1 MGYQQQQSEPIAIVG
16 SGCRFP
22 GAANSPA
29 ALWKLLETPRDI
41 LKEIPKERFDVRGW
55 YHKDGD
61 HHGTSNVLHS
71 YTLEENLTKF
81 DANFFGI
88 SAGEAECMDPQQ
100 RLLLETVYEALEA
113 GGHTIQSLRGSD
125 TAVYVGVMGGD
136 HETSLL
142 RDANSLPTYFA
153 TGTSRAIL
161 SNRISYFF
169 DWRGPSMTIDT
180 ACSSSMI
187 AVHNAVQALR
197 SSDSRVAIACGSTL
211 LLGPEM
217 YVAESNM
224 HMLSPTGRSRMWDAD
239 ADGYARGDGIAT
251 VVLKKLSD
259 ALADGDHIE
268 CIIRET
274 GINQDGRTQGIT
286 VPSSEAQAALI
297 RRTYARAGLD
307 LTNPADRPQ
316 FFEAHGTGTKVGD
329 PKEAA
334 AIHSTFG
341 GSSNDPLYVGS
352 IKTVIGHTEGA
363 AGLAGLLK
371 ASLSLQAGVIP
382 PNMLFNHL
390 NPSIEPF
397 IQGLQVPTHA
407 KPWPVLPKDA
417 VRRASVNSFGFG
429 GANSHAILE
438 SYQAQIDNSSTALV
452 APATPFVFSAA
463 SNASLVSTLQ
473 AHLEYLKTKPVNLRD
488 LAWTLQQRRSA
499 FAHKIAFSASDV
511 ESLIEKIELRLKEYA
526 DKSEASIGVRS
537 SSTTPKIL
545 GVFTGQ
551 GAQWPAMGAQLIRS
565 SEFVRRRFQELDY
578 ALATLPA
585 SDRPAW
591 KIADQLLLDSKSS
604 RITEAAFSQPLCTA
618 VQVVLVDLLRSAGI
632 MPSSVVG
639 HSSGE
644 IGAAYAANFINARDA
659 IRIAY
664 YRGLYAK
671 LAGGSS
677 GQKGAMLAV
686 GTSLE
691 DASEVIELD
700 AFIGRVAVA
709 AHNSPASVTLSG
721 DEDAIVEIKAVF
733 EEEKKFARLLKVDT
747 AYHSH
752 HMVACGDAY
761 VKALRACRVEVNRN
775 RDTSVTW
782 YSSVAG
788 GEIMEPTAL
797 LQDLYWRDNMVH
809 RVSFN
814 EAVTAAARA
823 EKPTLVIEIGPHA
836 ALKGPAQQNIAETGL
851 NLPYTG
857 VMSRGLNDVEAF
869 ADGLGQIWTQFGP
882 EAVDFAA
889 FERLFLDAPQAKL
902 AIGLPSYRWDQKTHW
917 QESRI
922 ARKMRLRSEPFH
934 ELLGVPH
941 VDNTELERRWSNVLK
956 IAEVPWL
963 TGHKLQGEPVFPA
976 AGYASMAF
984 EAAKAIIGNRPVK
997 LIELK
1002 DLVIGKAITF
1012 GGESDP
1018 AAETLVTL
1026 TDITSSKPNL
1036 KIRTAKFCVYSA
1048 AIKSARDL
1056 EVNASGTIN
1065 VVFGDPSMSVLP
1077 PIQVDDSNMT
1087 ETDSE
1092 RFYTSLATIGYE
1104 YSDNFRTM
1112 ANLKRK
1118 LNQATAL
1125 ISSFGHDDESERLMV
1140 HPALLDVAFQSA
1152 ILAYSA
1158 PDDGR
1163 LWSLHVPTFFKSIR
1177 VNPELCATLPM
1188 HSVQLPVRAQLLAP
1202 EANSVDSIRGNLD
1215 ILSADQQYAM
1225 IQVQGAA
1232 VVPVSMATVTDDRT
1246 VFSYNKLGVSAPDGE
1261 LALGERKPSKTDA
1274 ELGTVRERLAFFYY
1288 RKWIHDLTETE
1299 WTKSEWHFQRLR
1311 DSINWTLS
1319 LVDAGK
1325 HPYIQSEWRN
1335 DTQSQIDA
1343 LFKAHSDSVDCR
1355 LVRTVGET
1363 LPSAVRRQSTM
1374 IEHMMKDGL
1383 LDEFYKYGLGFQ
1395 VYNESLGRMVSQFTH
1410 VYPRAKIF
1418 EVGAGTGGATKFVLE
1433 TIGNTFSSYTYTDI
1447 SSGYFEKAAEQFGD
1461 WKEKLI
1467 FKTFDT
1473 ERTPES
1479 QDFQE
1484 GTYDLIIASNVLHA
1498 TESMEKTLKNVRRLL
1513 KPGGYLMLLEITNNK
1528 LAAFTSMFGGISGW
1542 WAGCEDG
1549 RPYAPTMPLE
1559 AWNTVL
1565 RQSGFGG
1572 VDSTTPHRDGLAWPF
1587 SVISAQAVDNRVS
1600 YLRKPLYRPSNAAQ
1614 ISNLTIIGGKSLE
1627 VSKIA
1632 EDITDIAGLS
1642 CQTIVSFED
1651 LISAQ
1656 SAAVPGQTVICLSDL
1671 EDPMF
1676 KNLTSEKMN
1685 ALKVILENSQTLLWV
1700 GRDSSDH
1707 PYQQAMVG
1715 FLRCIIHEMPHL
1727 SVQHLD
1733 VASGVDG
1740 VSTLIMEVTLRLHTV
1755 SQWESS
1761 DALDQQLLYTK
1772 ETELMFQHGSLYAP
1786 RLLPDPTR
1794 NDRINSQR
1802 RSVVK
1807 HASLKSDVIS
1817 IGGTG
1822 SGLPIL
1828 KDVPFFSE
1836 GKEGKSTM
1844 KNCVSTLS
1852 ALGITAGLYLFVSI
1866 GIEASTSNAVI
1877 ALSSSN
1883 SNKSYPVV
1891 TIPINSREDPAE
1903 LLSAISVE
1911 LLAARML
1918 STIVVGSKVLVHE
1931 PGTGSLGF
1939 SLAQALRRQAIA
1951 RKLEVVFSTSRADGK
1966 PSWLRLSPW
1975 IHGHNIKRIL
1985 PIGVTHFLDLATD
1998 DESKEVSALIQQA
2011 LPNVQYTGAKDLWR
2025 ATSSGLFQD
2034 QEKLISLLKNAA
2046 TAAGQHVAGHKPT
2059 ELSLSQV
2066 ADVKTPLHP
2075 ATLVDWTAED
2085 TASITVD
2092 TIDATPLFSANKS
2105 YLMVGLTGQIG
2116 QSLCEWMVR
2125 NGARNILLTSR
2136 HPSVDQKW
2144 LDSFK
2149 AYGAKVAVYAM
2160 DVTNKANVIQVV
2172 NEIEASYPP
2181 IMGVANAAM
2190 VLKDTL
2196 FSQMSYEQMTDVLRP
2211 KIDGTNWLNE
2221 IFYDTPLDFFVCFS
2235 STSSV
2240 GGVFGQS
2247 NYAAACSYMTS
2258 LVRQRRAR
2266 GLAGSAFDIG
2276 RVAGIGYIERASQV
2290 VQETFEKYSYM
2301 PLSETDL
2308 HQMFAE
2314 TIFAGIPAMNLD
2326 PVISTGIERVP
2337 ADRKHLPPWILYPR
2351 LSHYL
2356 IDTQATNTVT
2366 DSNQT
2371 VQPVREQLIEATTAE
2386 QVLSIIKT
2394 CFAAKLQIVLQL
2406 TAEEMDVDVP
2416 LVEIGIDSLVAV
2428 EVRSWF
2434 LKELQTDMPVLKI
2447 LGGGSVSDLAEQ
2459 ASKKLP
2465 AALVPKLGDTST
2477 PSAAKAEKEKPTKRP
2492 LAHQEVSFVAT
2503 SAIKPE
2509 RKFSL
2514 ERPALQQALSFADT
2528 ATTTSTP
2535 SRGES
2540 IATPES
2546 IVTPPSSV
2554 GTKSSFSDLGAIAES
2569 KELSEFKVL
2578 RTEPMSLSQSRFWL
2592 LDLFL
2597 EDRTASN
2604 VAFQYQL
2611 NGHLKV
2617 DKLAQA
2623 LELVAMR
2630 HESLRTFFVNDAS
2643 QTDMAVQSVSDTNH
2657 VKLEQRTINHI
2668 DEAAQEYENHKRHD
2682 FDLGKPQLLRMT
2694 LLTLNTT
2701 THYLIVAYH
2710 HIIMDG
2716 ISLQVLLSDLEKAY
2730 NSTSLGR
2737 SPMQFPTFS
2746 VNQRKALQAGD
2757 MDSELEYWKGVFHDS
2772 PAVLPLLPMAIS
2784 SSRVPISAFKSNEVS
2799 RRVDPAIGQKV
2810 KAVAKMCRSTNFH
2823 VYLTVFRIL
2832 LARMADV
2839 ADLTIGIADA
2849 NRTDDN
2855 ITRTIGLFLNLLPLR
2870 FKPDEA
2876 KTFAASVTETRNQ
2889 AYAALGNSKLPFD
2902 MMLQEFH
2909 HVERSSTH
2917 APFFQAFFDYKVGV
2931 KQISKFGDCEMDMQQ
2946 NNTGETNYDINITVI
2961 EDDQGPGII
2970 FETQAT
2976 IYDRNATTLL
2986 LESYINLLDAF
2997 VNAPNMSTGEP
3008 SLYSQS
3014 QIQRALDMG
3023 KGPDLVSQWSATL
3036 SGRVEQVA
3044 GQNKDAVAV
3053 RDGNGNS
3060 ISYGKLMGRSQ
3071 AIAAT
3076 LQKAGVDPGSKIVV
3090 FQQPS
3095 VDWIVSLLAIW
3106 RIGCIYVPMDVA
3118 NPLTRLAAIVEA
3130 CQPSVILTDATTSP
3144 NANSLCASNAL
3155 TLNVSNVPA
3164 YASATVADLSRPE
3177 QAAVIIYTSGST
3189 GTPKGITVKHEGL
3202 RNYIEG
3208 SIKMYGMETPQ
3219 IALQQSTLSFDI
3231 SLEQIFTGLAT
3242 GGSVFMCPLNQ
3253 RGDPL
3258 EITKVMRDE
3267 HITYSQATPSEYLM
3281 WLQYGMS
3288 TLQQCSDWKY
3298 AIAGGER
3305 LTNTVAK
3312 QFAVLNLSDVRLINS
3327 YGPAEISCGSSFH
3340 ELDYRRELQGDIP
3353 IGSQYPNY
3361 SAYVVD
3367 KDLKPLPI
3375 GIAGEIVIGGAGVAA
3390 GYANNAALTSTQFV
3404 SNPFASAAYTA
3415 NGWSKMYRTGDYGH
3429 FREDGSLV
3437 FRHRISSDLQVKIR
3451 GLRIEL
3457 GDIEN
3462 NIVRAGN
3469 GAIVE
3474 AVVTVH
3480 GEDSDFLVAHVV
3492 FDTNHDIAD
3501 KNAFLQNLLQD
3512 LPVPRYMVP
3521 AMAIPIEHLPLNNHS
3536 KVDRKAVKALP
3547 LPQHIAS
3554 PTLSGEL
3561 TNTETQLFRLWQDVL
3576 STHVTNISI
3585 TPATTFFSVGG
3596 NSLLIVRLQARIR
3609 KELNVV
3615 VSVFELMNSSTLG
3628 EMACKIEESAG
3639 VETIDWE
3646 RETALPFVAVPTP
3659 VQPYTAPRSQPKV
3672 VVVTGAS
3679 GFLGRHLLE
3688 RLVNDSNI
3696 TEIHCVAVRNKP
3708 VVSSPKVSVHN
3719 GDLSDPMLGLSQS
3732 EFKDLSLTADVI
3744 IHLGAVRSFWD
3755 NYHALRQTNVQS
3767 IGELVKLA
3775 AGRRVPIHF
3784 ISSSG
3789 VLPTTDYTPFGA
3801 SVAQNQPATD
3811 GSNGYV
3817 ASKWAGE
3824 RILERANADLNIP
3837 VSIHR
3842 FVAGSSDIP
3851 RDAVTPVM
3859 QWLAQHSEMHKI
3871 KPDIAGWRGHID
3883 LLKMDEVTEALCQSL
3898 VGDSPRARFLH
3909 HESNVRLREPDMEAF
3924 VGDRKGRAD
3933 LEEMELLDWFGRI
3946 KDDGFEYFLSSHLAS
3961 FQSNDQNGGDVLTM
3975 RR

>member
-1 MGYQQQQSEPIAIVG
+1 MDYQRSEPIAIVG

-29 ALWKLLETPRDI
+29 ALWKLLENPRDI
-41 LKEIPKERFDVRGW
+41 LSEIPKERFDVRGW
-55 YHKDGD
+55 YHRDGD

-71 YTLEENLTKF
+71 YTLEEDLTKF

-88 SAGEAECMDPQQ
+88 SAGEAESIDPQQ

-239 ADGYARGDGIAT
+239 ADGYARGDGIAS

-286 VPSSEAQAALI
+286 VPSSDAQAALI

-307 LTNPADRPQ
+307 LANPADRPQ

-334 AIHSTFG
+334 AIHSSFG
-341 GSSNDPLYVGS
+341 GLQGEPLYVGS

-363 AGLAGLLK
+363 AGIAGLLK

-382 PNMLFNHL
+382 PNRLFNRL

-397 IQGLQVPTHA
+397 IQGLQVPTQA
-407 KPWPVLPKDA
+407 KPWPALPKDG

-438 SYQAQIDNSSTALV
+438 SYQAQVDNAISALDV
-452 APATPFVFSAA
+452 LATPFVFSAA
-463 SNASLVSTLQ
+463 SNTSLVSSLQ
-473 AHLEYLKTKPVNLRD
+473 AHLDYLKTNKVNMRD
-488 LAWTLQQRRSA
+488 LAWTLQQRRST
-499 FAHKIAFSASDV
+499 FSHKIAFSAPDV
-511 ESLIEKIELRLKEYA
+511 ESLIRNIELRLEEYK
-526 DKSEASIGVRS
+526 DKSEANIGVRS
-537 SSTTPKIL
+537 SSASPKIL

-551 GAQWPAMGAQLIRS
+551 GAQWPAMGAELIRS

-578 ALATLPA
+578 ALATLPPA
-585 SDRPAW
+585 DRPTW
-591 KIADQLLLDSKSS
+591 KIADQLLLDAKSS

-644 IGAAYAANFINARDA
+644 IGAAYAADFINARDA

-671 LAGGSS
+671 LAGGAV

-691 DASEVIELD
+691 DATEVIELD
-700 AFIGRVAVA
+700 AFVGRIAVA

-721 DEDAIVEIKAVF
+721 DADAILEVKTVF
-733 EEEKKFARLLKVDT
+733 EEEKKFARMLKVDT

-752 HMVACGDAY
+752 HMLACGEAY

-782 YSSVAG
+782 YSSVTG
-788 GEIMEPTAL
+788 GEVMEPTTL
-797 LQDLYWRDNMVH
+797 LQDLYWRDNMVQ
-809 RVSFN
+809 RVSFY

-823 EKPTLVIEIGPHA
+823 EQPTLAIEIGPHA
-836 ALKGPAQQNIAETGL
+836 ALKGPTQQNIAETGL

-857 VMSRGLNDVEAF
+857 VMCRGLNDVQAF
-869 ADGLGQIWTQFGP
+869 SDGLGYIWTQFGP

-889 FERLFLDAPQAKL
+889 FERLFLDAPQPKL
-902 AIGLPSYRWDQKTHW
+902 AIGLPSYKWDQKTHW

-922 ARKMRLRSEPFH
+922 ARKMRTRSDPFH

-956 IAEVPWL
+956 ISEVPWL
-963 TGHKLQGEPVFPA
+963 TGHKLQGDPVFPA

-984 EAAKAIIGNRPVK
+984 EAAKSIMGSRPVK
-997 LIELK
+997 LIELR
-1002 DLVIGKAITF
+1002 DMVIGKAITF

-1026 TDITSSKPNL
+1026 TDITPSKSDS
-1036 KIRTAKFCVYSA
+1036 KTRAAKFSVYSA

-1065 VVFGDPSMSVLP
+1065 IIFGEPSLSVLP
-1077 PIQVDDSNMT
+1077 PIQVDDSNMA

-1104 YSDNFRTM
+1104 YSDSFRTM
-1112 ANLKRK
+1112 ENLKRK

-1125 ISSFGHDDESERLMV
+1125 ISSFDYGDESERLMV
-1140 HPALLDVAFQSA
+1140 HPALLDVAFQTA

-1163 LWSLHVPTFFKSIR
+1163 LWSLHVPTFFECIR
-1177 VNPELCATLPM
+1177 VNPELCATLPL

-1202 EANSVDSIRGNLD
+1202 KANGVDSIRGNLD
-1215 ILSADQQYAM
+1215 ILSIDKQHAM

-1232 VVPVSMATVTDDRT
+1232 VVPVSTAQVSDDRT
-1246 VFSYNKLGVSAPDGE
+1246 VFSYTKLGVAAPDGE
-1261 LALGERKPSKTDA
+1261 LALGELKPSTTEM
-1274 ELGTVRERLAFFYY
+1274 ELGAVRERLAFFYY
-1288 RKWIHDLTETE
+1288 RKWIHELTEAD
-1299 WTKSEWHFQRLR
+1299 WTKSEWHFQCLR
-1311 DSINWTLS
+1311 KSINWTLS
-1319 LVDAGK
+1319 LVDAGN
-1325 HPYIQSEWRN
+1325 HPYILPEWQN
-1335 DTQSQIDA
+1335 DTQTQIDA

-1447 SSGYFEKAAEQFGD
+1447 SSGYFEKAAEAFSD
-1461 WKEKLI
+1461 WKDKLI
-1467 FKTFDT
+1467 FKSFDT

-1484 GTYDLIIASNVLHA
+1484 GTYDLILASNVLHA

-1559 AWNTVL
+1559 DWNTVL
-1565 RQSGFGG
+1565 RQSGFSG
-1572 VDSTTPHRDGLAWPF
+1572 VDSTTPNRDQLSWPF
-1587 SVISAQAVDNRVS
+1587 SVIAAQAVDDRVN
-1600 YLRKPLYRPSNAAQ
+1600 YLKKPLYRSPNAPE
-1614 ISNLTIIGGKSLE
+1614 ISQLTIIGGRSLE
-1627 VSKIA
+1627 VAKIA
-1632 EDITDIAGLS
+1632 EDIADIAGLK
-1642 CQTIVSFED
+1642 CQLVESFAD

-1656 SAAVPGQTVICLSDL
+1656 SSVVPGQTVICLSDL

-1676 KNLTSEKMN
+1676 QSLTPEKMD
-1685 ALKVILENSQTLLWV
+1685 ALKIILENSQTLLWV
-1700 GRDSSDH
+1700 GRDSRDH

-1733 VASGVDG
+1733 IASSLKG
-1740 VSTLIMEVTLRLHTV
+1740 VSTLITEVALRLHTV
-1755 SQWESS
+1755 SQWEAS
-1761 DALDQQLLYTK
+1761 DDLDQQLLYTK
-1772 ETELMFQHGSLYAP
+1772 ETELMFEAETLYAP
-1786 RLLPDPTR
+1786 RMLPDPTR

-1802 RSVVK
+1802 RSVAKV
-1807 HASLKSDVIS
+1807 ASLKSNVIS
-1817 IGGTG
+1817 IGETG

-1828 KDVPFFSE
+1828 KDVPFFSK
-1836 GKEGKSTM
+1836 GKEGRSAM
-1844 KNCVSTLS
+1844 KTCVSTLS
-1852 ALGITAGLYLFVSI
+1852 ALGITAGLYLFVSVGLEI
-1866 GIEASTSNAVI
+1866 STSKAVI

-1883 SNKSYPVV
+1883 SNESYPVV
-1891 TIPINSREDPAE
+1891 TIPTDIQGDPAG
-1903 LLSAISVE
+1903 LLSAISAE

-1918 STIVVGSKVLVHE
+1918 STVVEGSKVLVHE
-1931 PGTGSLGF
+1931 PGTGSLGS
-1939 SLAQALRRQAIA
+1939 SLAQALTRQAFA
-1951 RKLEVVFSTSRADGK
+1951 RKIEVIFSTSRADED

-1975 IHGHNIKRIL
+1975 MHDHNIKRLL
-1985 PIGVTHFLDLATD
+1985 PTGVTHLLDLAID
-1998 DESKEVSALIQQA
+1998 EESKEVSALIQQA
-2011 LPNVQYTGAKDLWR
+2011 LSGVQYTGSKDLWR

-2034 QEKLISLLKNAA
+2034 QEMLISLLKNAA
-2046 TAAGQHVAGHKPT
+2046 TGAAQHVASHKPT

-2066 ADVKTPLHP
+2066 ADVQTPLHP
-2075 ATLVDWTAED
+2075 ATLVDWTAEEI
-2085 TASITVD
+2085 ASVTVD
-2092 TIDATPLFSANKS
+2092 TIDATPLFSADKS

-2172 NEIEASYPP
+2172 NDIQESYPP

-2211 KIDGTNWLNE
+2211 KIDGTNWLDE

-2314 TIFAGIPAMNLD
+2314 TIFAGIPEMNLD

-2337 ADRKHLPPWILYPR
+2337 ADRKHLPPWITYPR

-2356 IDTQATNTVT
+2356 IDTQATTTVS
-2366 DSNQT
+2366 DSKQT
-2371 VQPVREQLIEATTAE
+2371 VQPVREQLVEATTAE

-2406 TAEEMDVDVP
+2406 TDEEVDIDVP

-2447 LGGGSVSDLAEQ
+2447 LGGGSVSELAEQ

-2465 AALVPKLGDTST
+2465 AELVPMLSDAAT
-2477 PSAAKAEKEKPTKRP
+2477 PSIPKAEKEKSGERP
-2492 LAHQEVSFVAT
+2492 IMHQEVSFVAT
-2503 SAIKPE
+2503 SANKPK
-2509 RKFSL
+2509 RHTSW
-2514 ERPALQQALSFADT
+2514 ERPAVRHALSFAET
-2528 ATTTSTP
+2528 ATTTATH
-2535 SRGES
+2535 SRTES
-2540 IATPES
+2540 IATP
-2546 IVTPPSSV
+2546 PSSV
-2554 GTKSSFSDLGAIAES
+2554 SAKSSISDLRAIKES
-2569 KELSEFKVL
+2569 KELREFEVL
-2578 RTEPMSLSQSRFWL
+2578 KTEPMSLSQSRFWL

-2611 NGHLKV
+2611 NGHLEA
-2617 DKLAQA
+2617 DKLSQA

-2630 HESLRTFFVNDAS
+2630 HESLRTFFVNDVS
-2643 QTDMAVQSVSDTNH
+2643 QPDMAVQSVSDTNH
-2657 VKLEQRTINHI
+2657 VKLEHRTINHV
-2668 DEAAQEYENHKRHD
+2668 DEAAQEYEMHKRHD

-2694 LLTLNTT
+2694 LLTLNNT
-2701 THYLIVAYH
+2701 THYLLIAYH

-2716 ISLQVLLSDLEKAY
+2716 ISLQVLLSDLELAY
-2730 NSTSLGR
+2730 NGTPLGP
-2737 SPMQFPTFS
+2737 SPMQFPAYS
-2746 VNQRKALQAGD
+2746 VNQCKALESGA

-2772 PAVLPLLPMAIS
+2772 PAVLPLLPMAITG
-2784 SSRVPISAFKSNEVS
+2784 SRTPISAFKSNEVS
-2799 RRVDPAIGQKV
+2799 RRVNPVTGQKV
-2810 KAVAKMCRSTNFH
+2810 KAVARMSRSTNFH

-2832 LARMADV
+2832 IARLADAT
-2839 ADLTIGIADA
+2839 DLTIGIADA
-2849 NRTDDN
+2849 NRTEDDT
-2855 ITRTIGLFLNLLPLR
+2855 TRTIGLFLNLLPLR

-2902 MMLQEFH
+2902 IMLQELH

-2931 KQISKFGDCEMDMQQ
+2931 KQISKFGNCQMDMQQ

-2961 EDDQGPGII
+2961 EDDQGPGVI
-2970 FETQAT
+2970 FETQAS
-2976 IYDRNATTLL
+2976 IYDRHATTLL
-2986 LESYINLLDAF
+2986 LESYINLLEVF
-2997 VNAPNMSTGEP
+2997 VNAPTTKTGEP
-3008 SLYSQS
+3008 SLYSQG

-3023 KGPDLVSQWSATL
+3023 KGPDLLSEWPATL
-3036 SGRVEQVA
+3036 SSRVEQVA
-3044 GQNKDAVAV
+3044 RQNKDAVAV

-3060 ISYGKLMGRSQ
+3060 ISYGALMSRSQ

-3076 LQKAGVDPGSKIVV
+3076 LQNAGVVSGSKIVV

-3106 RIGCIYVPMDVA
+3106 RIGCIYVPLDVA
-3118 NPLTRLAAIVEA
+3118 NPLTRLAAIVET

-3144 NANSLCASNAL
+3144 NVNSLRAANAL
-3155 TLNVSNVPA
+3155 TLNVSKVPD
-3164 YASATVADLSRPE
+3164 YASAIVPDLSRGT

-3208 SIKMYGMETPQ
+3208 SVKMYGMETPQ
-3219 IALQQSTLSFDI
+3219 TTLQQSALSFDI

-3242 GGSVFMCPLNQ
+3242 GGSVFMCPLHQ
-3253 RGDPL
+3253 RGDPQ
-3258 EITKVMRDE
+3258 EITKVMRDQ

-3281 WLQYGMS
+3281 WLQFGMS
-3288 TLQQCSDWKY
+3288 TLRQCSDWKY

-3305 LTNTVAK
+3305 LTNTVANH
-3312 QFAVLNLSDVRLINS
+3312 FATLNLSDVRLINS

-3340 ELDYRRELQGDIP
+3340 EIDYRQGDLGDIP

-3361 SAYVVD
+3361 SAYIVD
-3367 KDLKPLPI
+3367 KNLKPLPI

-3390 GYANNAALTSTQFV
+3390 GYANDAALTSTQFV
-3404 SNPFASAAYTA
+3404 PNPFATTAYVA

-3457 GDIEN
+3457 GDIES

-3469 GAIVE
+3469 GSILE

-3480 GEDSDFLVAHVV
+3480 GEESDFLVAHVV
-3492 FDTNHDIAD
+3492 FDTKRDIAD
-3501 KNAFLQNLLQD
+3501 KDAFLQNLLQD
-3512 LPVPRYMVP
+3512 LPIPRYMVP
-3521 AMAIPIEHLPLNNHS
+3521 AMAIPIDHLPLNNHS

-3547 LPQHIAS
+3547 LPDHIATPAVS
-3554 PTLSGEL
+3554 SEL
-3561 TNTETQLFRLWQDVL
+3561 TDTEAELFRLWQEVL
-3576 STHVTNISI
+3576 STPVTNIAI
-3585 TPATTFFSVGG
+3585 TPATNFFSVGG

-3609 KELNVV
+3609 KELSVV
-3615 VSVFELMNSSTLG
+3615 VSVFELMSSSTLG
-3628 EMACKIEESAG
+3628 EMASKIEESVG
-3639 VETIDWE
+3639 VESIDWE
-3646 RETALPFVAVPTP
+3646 RETAVPFMVTP
-3659 VQPYTAPRSQPKV
+3659 APVEPHTAPRNQPKV
-3672 VVVTGAS
+3672 VVLTGAT
-3679 GFLGRHLLE
+3679 GFLGRHLLS
-3688 RLVNDSNI
+3688 RLETDPNI
-3696 TEIHCVAVRNKP
+3696 AKIHCVAVRNKS
-3708 VVSSPKVSVHN
+3708 VESSPKASVYH

-3732 EFKDLSLTADVI
+3732 EFEDLSRSADVI

-3755 NYHALRQTNVQS
+3755 NYHALRQTNVQP
-3767 IGELVKLA
+3767 IKELVKLA
-3775 AGRRVPIHF
+3775 AARRVPIHF

-3789 VLPTTDYTPFGA
+3789 VLPTTAYAPIGA
-3801 SVAQNQPATD
+3801 SVAQNLPPTD

-3824 RILERANADLNIP
+3824 RILERANADFDIP

-3842 FVAGSSDIP
+3842 FVAGGAEPP

-3883 LLKMDEVTEALCQSL
+3883 LLKMDEATKALCESL

-3909 HESNVRLREPDMEAF
+3909 HESHVRLRECDMEAF
-3924 VGDRKGRAD
+3924 VGVRKGRAD
-3933 LEEMELLDWFGRI
+3933 MEEMELLDWFGRI
-3946 KDDGFEYFLSSHLAS
+3946 KDDGFEYFLSSHMAS
-3961 FQSNDQNGGDVLTM
+3961 FQAGDQNEGDVLTM

>member
-1 MGYQQQQSEPIAIVG
+1 MDYQRPELIAIVG

-29 ALWKLLETPRDI
+29 ALWQLLESPRDV
-41 LKEIPKERFDVRGW
+41 LTEIPKERFDVRGW
-55 YHKDGD
+55 YHRDGD

-88 SAGEAECMDPQQ
+88 SAGEAESIDPQQ

-125 TAVYVGVMGGD
+125 TAVYVGVMGGG

-142 RDANSLPTYFA
+142 KDANSLPTYFA

-197 SSDSRVAIACGSTL
+197 SNDSGVAIACGSTL

-251 VVLKKLSD
+251 VVLKKLTN

-297 RRTYARAGLD
+297 RRTYARAD
-307 LTNPADRPQ
+307 PS

-334 AIHSTFG
+334 AIHSIFG
-341 GSSNDPLYVGS
+341 GLDSDPLYVGS

-363 AGLAGLLK
+363 AGIAGLLK

-382 PNMLFNHL
+382 PNLLFNRL

-407 KPWPVLPKDA
+407 MPWPVLPKDA

-438 SYQAQIDNSSTALV
+438 SYQAQVDNASSALIV
-452 APATPFVFSAA
+452 PVTPFVFSAA
-463 SNASLVSTLQ
+463 SNTSLVSSLQ
-473 AHLEYLKTKPVNLRD
+473 AYLDYLKTNPVNMRD
-488 LAWTLQQRRSA
+488 LAWTLQQRRST
-499 FAHKIAFSASDV
+499 FSHKIAFSATDI
-511 ESLIEKIELRLKEYA
+511 ESLIRKIELRLKEYE
-526 DKSEASIGVRS
+526 DKSDANIGVRS
-537 SSTTPKIL
+537 SSTPPKVL
-545 GVFTGQ
+545 GIFTGQ
-551 GAQWPAMGAQLIRS
+551 GAQWPAMGAELIPS
-565 SEFVRRRFQELDY
+565 SEFVRRRFQELDG

-585 SDRPAW
+585 TDRPTW
-591 KIADQLLLDSKSS
+591 KIADQLLLDAKSS
-604 RITEAAFSQPLCTA
+604 CITEAAFSQPLCTA
-618 VQVVLVDLLRSAGI
+618 VQIVLVDLLRSAGI
-632 MPSSVVG
+632 LPSSVVG

-664 YRGLYAK
+664 YRGFYAK

-677 GQKGAMLAV
+677 GHKGAMLAV

-691 DASEVIELD
+691 DATEVIELD
-700 AFIGRVAVA
+700 AIVGRVVVA
-709 AHNSPASVTLSG
+709 ANNSPASVTLSG
-721 DEDAIVEIKAVF
+721 DADAIAEVKAVF

-752 HMVACGDAY
+752 HMLACGDAY
-761 VKALRACRVEVNRN
+761 VEALCACKVEVNRN

-782 YSSVAG
+782 YSSVTG
-788 GEIMEPTAL
+788 GEVMEPTTL
-797 LQDLYWRDNMVH
+797 LQDLYWRDNMVQ
-809 RVSFN
+809 RVSFY
-814 EAVTAAARA
+814 EAVTAAAQA
-823 EKPTLVIEIGPHA
+823 EKPTLAIEIGPHA
-836 ALKGPAQQNIAETGL
+836 ALKGPTQQNIAETGL
-851 NLPYTG
+851 NLPYAG
-857 VMSRGLNDVEAF
+857 FMHRGLNDVEAF
-869 ADGLGQIWTQFGP
+869 ADGLGYMWTQFGP

-889 FERLFLDAPQAKL
+889 FEGLFLDAPQAKL
-902 AIGLPSYRWDQKTHW
+902 ATGLPSYQWDQRTHW

-922 ARKMRLRSEPFH
+922 ARRMRSRSDPFH
-934 ELLGVPH
+934 ELLGAPH
-941 VDNTELERRWSNVLK
+941 VDNTELQRRWSNVLK
-956 IAEVPWL
+956 ISEVPWL
-963 TGHKLQGEPVFPA
+963 TGHTLQGEPVFPA

-984 EAAKAIIGNRPVK
+984 EAAKSIIGNRPIK
-997 LIELK
+997 LIEMR

-1026 TDITSSKPNL
+1026 TDITPSKSDL
-1036 KIRTAKFCVYSA
+1036 KSRAAKFSVYSA

-1065 VVFGDPSMSVLP
+1065 VIFGEPLMSVLP
-1077 PIQVDDSNMT
+1077 PIQLDDSNMT

-1092 RFYTSLATIGYE
+1092 RFYTSLSTIGYQ
-1104 YSDNFRTM
+1104 YSDSFRTM

-1118 LNQATAL
+1118 LNQATVL
-1125 ISSFGHDDESERLMV
+1125 ISSFDYGDESERLMG
-1140 HPALLDVAFQSA
+1140 HPTLLDVAFQSA

-1158 PDDGR
+1158 PGDGR
-1163 LWSLHVPTFFKSIR
+1163 LWSLHAPTFFECIR
-1177 VNPELCATLPM
+1177 VNPELCATLPL

-1202 EANSVDSIRGNLD
+1202 EANTVDSIRGNLD
-1215 ILSADQQYAM
+1215 ILSADEQHAM

-1232 VVPVSMATVTDDRT
+1232 VVPVSMATVSDDRT
-1246 VFSYNKLGVSAPDGE
+1246 VFSYNKLGVAAPDGE
-1261 LALGERKPSKTDA
+1261 LALGELKPSTNDM
-1274 ELGTVRERLAFFYY
+1274 ELGTVRERFAFFYF
-1288 RKWIHDLTETE
+1288 RKWIHELTEAD
-1299 WTKSEWHFQRLR
+1299 WANSEWHFQRLR

-1335 DTQSQIDA
+1335 DTQTQIDA
-1343 LFKAHSDSVDCR
+1343 LFEAHADSVDCR

-1363 LPSAVRRQSTM
+1363 LPSAIRRQSTM

-1418 EVGAGTGGATKFVLE
+1418 EVGAGTGGATKFIFE
-1433 TIGNTFSSYTYTDI
+1433 TIGHTFSSYTYTDV
-1447 SSGYFEKAAEQFGD
+1447 SSGYFEKAAEAFSD
-1461 WKEKLI
+1461 WKDKLI
-1467 FKTFDT
+1467 FKSFDT

-1479 QDFQE
+1479 QGFQE

-1498 TESMEKTLKNVRRLL
+1498 TESMHKTLNNVRRLL
-1513 KPGGYLMLLEITNNK
+1513 RPGGYLMLLEITNNK

-1559 AWNTVL
+1559 DWNTVL
-1565 RQSGFGG
+1565 RQSGFCG
-1572 VDSTTPHRDGLAWPF
+1572 VDSTTPNRDGLAWPF
-1587 SVISAQAVDNRVS
+1587 SVISAQAVDNCVS
-1600 YLRKPLYRPSNAAQ
+1600 YLRKPLFRSSNAAQ
-1614 ISNLTIIGGKSLE
+1614 ISRLTIIGGKSLE
-1627 VSKIA
+1627 VSKIT
-1632 EDITDIAGLS
+1632 EDIANIAGLS
-1642 CQTIVSFED
+1642 CQAVESFAD

-1656 SAAVPGQTVICLSDL
+1656 SSVVPGQTVICLSDL
-1671 EDPMF
+1671 EDPIF
-1676 KNLTSEKMN
+1676 KSLTPEKMD
-1685 ALKVILENSQTLLWV
+1685 ALKIMLEHSQTLLWV
-1700 GRDSSDH
+1700 GRDSRDH

-1715 FLRCIIHEMPHL
+1715 FLRCIVHEMPDL

-1733 VASGVDG
+1733 IASGLDG

-1755 SQWESS
+1755 SQWEASYC
-1761 DALDQQLLYTK
+1761 LDQQLLYTK
-1772 ETELMFQHGSLYAP
+1772 ETELIFQHGSLYVP
-1786 RLLPDPTR
+1786 RMLPDPAR

-1802 RSVVK
+1802 RPVTK

-1817 IGGTG
+1817 ISETG
-1822 SGLPIL
+1822 SGLRIL
-1828 KDVPFFSE
+1828 KDVPFFSK
-1836 GKEGKSTM
+1836 GKEGKSAM
-1844 KNCVSTLS
+1844 KTCVSTLS
-1852 ALGITAGLYLFVSI
+1852 ALGITAGLYLFVSVGLEI
-1866 GIEASTSNAVI
+1866 STSKAVI

-1891 TIPINSREDPAE
+1891 TIPTDTREDPAD
-1903 LLSAISVE
+1903 LLSVIVAE
-1911 LLAARML
+1911 FLAARML
-1918 STIVVGSKVLVHE
+1918 FTVGVGAKVLVHE
-1931 PGTGSLGF
+1931 PGTGSLRS
-1939 SLAQALRRQAIA
+1939 SLAQALRRQASA
-1951 RKLEVVFSTSRADGK
+1951 RNFEVIFSTSRVDDD

-1975 IHGHNIKRIL
+1975 MHGHNIKHLL
-1985 PIGVTHFLDLATD
+1985 PTGVTNLLDLATD

-2011 LPNVQYTGAKDLWR
+2011 LPRVQYTGSKDLWR

-2046 TAAGQHVAGHKPT
+2046 IAAGQHMPGHKPT
-2059 ELSLSQV
+2059 QLSLSQV
-2066 ADVKTPLHP
+2066 TDVKTTLHP
-2075 ATLVDWTAED
+2075 TTLVDWTAED
-2085 TASITVD
+2085 TAPVMVD
-2092 TIDATPLFSANKS
+2092 TIDAAPLFSANKS

-2144 LDSFK
+2144 LDSFRV
-2149 AYGAKVAVYAM
+2149 YGAKVAVYAM
-2160 DVTNKANVIQVV
+2160 DVTRKADVIRVV
-2172 NEIEASYPP
+2172 NDIQASYPP

-2196 FSQMSYEQMTDVLRP
+2196 FSQMSYQQMTDVLKP
-2211 KIDGTNWLNE
+2211 KIDGSNWLDE

-2314 TIFAGIPAMNLD
+2314 TIFAGIPEMNLE

-2337 ADRKHLPPWILYPR
+2337 ADRKNLPPWILYPR

-2356 IDTQATNTVT
+2356 IDTQETKAVA
-2366 DSNQT
+2366 DSKQT

-2386 QVLSIIKT
+2386 QVISIIKT

-2406 TAEEMDVDVP
+2406 TGEEMDMNAP

-2447 LGGGSVSDLAEQ
+2447 LGGGSISDLAEQ
-2459 ASKKLP
+2459 ASKKL
-2465 AALVPKLGDTST
+2465 ATELVPMLGDTAT
-2477 PSAAKAEKEKPTKRP
+2477 PSITKDEKEKPAKRP
-2492 LAHQEVSFVAT
+2492 LMHQEVSLVAT
-2503 SAIKPE
+2503 SASKTE
-2509 RKFSL
+2509 GNASL
-2514 ERPALQQALSFADT
+2514 ARPALRHALSADT
-2528 ATTTSTP
+2528 ATATDTH
-2535 SRGES
+2535 RERES
-2540 IATPES
+2540 IA
-2546 IVTPPSSV
+2546 TPPSSV
-2554 GTKSSFSDLGAIAES
+2554 GGKSSFSDLGKIAES

-2578 RTEPMSLSQSRFWL
+2578 RTEPISLSQSRFWL

-2611 NGHLKV
+2611 NGNLKV

-2630 HESLRTFFVNDAS
+2630 HESLRTFFVNDFS
-2643 QTDMAVQSVSDTNH
+2643 QPDMAVQSVSDTNH
-2657 VKLEQRTINHI
+2657 VKLEHRTINHV
-2668 DEAAQEYENHKRHD
+2668 DEAAREYEIHKRHD
-2682 FDLGKPQLLRMT
+2682 FDLGKPRLLRMT

-2701 THYLIVAYH
+2701 TQYLLVVYH

-2716 ISLQVLLSDLEKAY
+2716 ISLQALLSDLEKAY
-2730 NSTSLGR
+2730 NSTPLSP

-2746 VNQRKALQAGD
+2746 VNQRKALQVGE
-2757 MDSELEYWKGVFHDS
+2757 MDSELEYWKDVFHDS

-2799 RRVDPAIGQKV
+2799 SRVSPFVGQKV
-2810 KAVAKMCRSTNFH
+2810 KAVAKMSRSTNFH

-2832 LARMADV
+2832 LARLAGV
-2839 ADLTIGIADA
+2839 ADLTIGIAGA
-2849 NRTDDN
+2849 NRTDDD

-2870 FKPDEA
+2870 FQPDEA
-2876 KTFAASVTETRNQ
+2876 KTFAASVTETKNQ
-2889 AYAALGNSKLPFD
+2889 AYTALANSKLPFD

-2909 HVERSSTH
+2909 HVDRSSTH

-2931 KQISKFGDCEMDMQQ
+2931 KQISKFGNCQINMQH
-2946 NNTGETNYDINITVI
+2946 NNAGETNYDINITVV
-2961 EDDQGPGII
+2961 EDDEGPGII

-2976 IYDRNATTLL
+2976 IYDRHATTLL
-2986 LESYINLLDAF
+2986 LES
-2997 VNAPNMSTGEP
+2997 
-3008 SLYSQS
+3008 
-3014 QIQRALDMG
+3014 
-3023 KGPDLVSQWSATL
+3023 
-3036 SGRVEQVA
+3036 RVEQVA
-3044 GQNKDAVAV
+3044 SQNKDAVAV
-3053 RDGNGNS
+3053 RDGNGTS
-3060 ISYGKLMGRSQ
+3060 ISYGALMNRSQ

-3076 LQKAGVDPGSKIVV
+3076 LQKAGVDPGSKVMV
-3090 FQQPS
+3090 FQQPN

-3118 NPLTRLAAIVEA
+3118 NPLTRLAAIVET

-3144 NANSLCASNAL
+3144 NANSLGAGNAL

-3164 YASATVADLSRPE
+3164 YASAIVPDLSRSA

-3219 IALQQSTLSFDI
+3219 TTLQQSTLSFDI

-3288 TLQQCSDWKY
+3288 TLRQCSDWKY

-3312 QFAVLNLSDVRLINS
+3312 QFAALNLSNVRLINS

-3340 ELDYRRELQGDIP
+3340 EIDYRQGEQGDIP

-3367 KDLKPLPI
+3367 GDLKPLPI

-3390 GYANNAALTSTQFV
+3390 GYANNAALTSTQFIP
-3404 SNPFASAAYTA
+3404 NPFASADYVA

-3457 GDIEN
+3457 GDIES

-3469 GAIVE
+3469 GAILDAIVN
-3474 AVVTVH
+3474 VH

-3492 FDTNHDIAD
+3492 FDTKRDIAD
-3501 KNAFLQNLLQD
+3501 KDAFLQNILQD

-3547 LPQHIAS
+3547 LPEYIGT
-3554 PTLSGEL
+3554 PTLSDEL
-3561 TNTETQLFRLWQDVL
+3561 TDTETQLFRLWQDVL
-3576 STHVTNISI
+3576 STRVTNISI

-3596 NSLLIVRLQARIR
+3596 NSLLIVRLQIRIR
-3609 KELNVV
+3609 EELSVV
-3615 VSVFELMNSSTLG
+3615 LSVFELMKSSTLG
-3628 EMACKIEESAG
+3628 EMACKIEESIG

-3646 RETALPFVAVPTP
+3646 RETALPFVAIPTSAE
-3659 VQPYTAPRSQPKV
+3659 PYTAPQNQPKIV
-3672 VVVTGAS
+3672 VLTGAT
-3679 GFLGRHLLE
+3679 GFLGRHLLK
-3688 RLVNDSNI
+3688 RLENDPNI
-3696 TEIHCVAVRNKP
+3696 TKIHCVAVRDKP
-3708 VVSSPKVSVHN
+3708 VVSSPKVSVHH
-3719 GDLSDPMLGLSQS
+3719 GDLSDPMLGLSNP
-3732 EFKDLSLTADVI
+3732 EFEDLSFTADVI
-3744 IHLGAVRSFWD
+3744 VHLGAVRSFWD
-3755 NYHALRQTNVQS
+3755 NYHALRQTNVQPVK
-3767 IGELVKLA
+3767 ELVKLA

-3789 VLPTTDYTPFGA
+3789 VLPTTAYAPIGA

-3824 RILERANADLNIP
+3824 RILEQANANLNIP
-3837 VSIHR
+3837 VSIHS
-3842 FVAGSSDIP
+3842 FVAGGP
-3851 RDAVTPVM
+3851 EPARDAVTAVM
-3859 QWLAQHSEMHKI
+3859 QWLDQHSEMHKI
-3871 KPDIAGWRGHID
+3871 KPNIAGWRGHID
-3883 LLKMDEVTEALCQSL
+3883 LLKMDEATEALCESL
-3898 VGDSPRARFLH
+3898 VGNSPRARFLH
-3909 HESNVRLREPDMEAF
+3909 QESHVRLRECDMEAF
-3924 VGDRKGRAD
+3924 VGVRKRRAD

-3946 KDDGFEYFLSSHLAS
+3946 KDDGFEYLLSSHMAS
-3961 FQSNDQNGGDVLTM
+3961 YQSGDQNGGDVLRM

>member
-1 MGYQQQQSEPIAIVG
+1 
-16 SGCRFP
+16 
-22 GAANSPA
+22 
-29 ALWKLLETPRDI
+29 
-41 LKEIPKERFDVRGW
+41 
-55 YHKDGD
+55 
-61 HHGTSNVLHS
+61 
-71 YTLEENLTKF
+71 
-81 DANFFGI
+81 
-88 SAGEAECMDPQQ
+88 
-100 RLLLETVYEALEA
+100 
-113 GGHTIQSLRGSD
+113 
-125 TAVYVGVMGGD
+125 
-136 HETSLL
+136 
-142 RDANSLPTYFA
+142 
-153 TGTSRAIL
+153 
-161 SNRISYFF
+161 
-169 DWRGPSMTIDT
+169 
-180 ACSSSMI
+180 
-187 AVHNAVQALR
+187 
-197 SSDSRVAIACGSTL
+197 
-211 LLGPEM
+211 M

-239 ADGYARGDGIAT
+239 ADGYARGDGVAT

-259 ALADGDHIE
+259 ALADGDHVE

-307 LTNPADRPQ
+307 LANPADRPQ

-341 GSSNDPLYVGS
+341 GLDGDLLYVGS

-363 AGLAGLLK
+363 AGIAGLLK

-382 PNMLFNHL
+382 PNMLFNRL

-397 IQGLQVPTHA
+397 IRGLQVPTHA
-407 KPWPVLPKDA
+407 KPWPALHKDA

-438 SYQAQIDNSSTALV
+438 SYQAQVDNASSALAV
-452 APATPFVFSAA
+452 QATPFVFSAA
-463 SNASLVSTLQ
+463 SNTSLVSSLQ
-473 AHLEYLKTKPVNLRD
+473 AHLDYLKTKPVNLRD
-488 LAWTLQQRRSA
+488 FAWTLQQRRST
-499 FAHKIAFSASDV
+499 FSHKIAISAPDV
-511 ESLIEKIELRLKEYA
+511 ESLIRNIELRLEDYKN
-526 DKSEASIGVRS
+526 KSDPNIGVRS
-537 SSTTPKIL
+537 SSTPPKVL

-551 GAQWPAMGAQLIRS
+551 GAQWPAMGAELIRS
-565 SEFVRRRFQELDY
+565 SEFVRRRMQELDV

-585 SDRPAW
+585 ADRPTW
-591 KIADQLLLDSKSS
+591 KIADQLLLDAKSS

-618 VQVVLVDLLRSAGI
+618 VQLVLVDLLRSAGI

-671 LAGGSS
+671 LAGGSA

-691 DASEVIELD
+691 DATEVIQLD
-700 AFIGRVAVA
+700 AFVGRIAVA

-721 DEDAIVEIKAVF
+721 DEDAILEVKTVF

-752 HMVACGDAY
+752 HMMACGDAY
-761 VKALRACRVEVNRN
+761 VKALRACKVEVNRN

-782 YSSVAG
+782 YSSVAS
-788 GEIMEPTAL
+788 GEVMEPTAL
-797 LQDLYWRDNMVH
+797 LQDLYWRDNMVQ
-809 RVSFN
+809 RVSFY

-823 EKPTLVIEIGPHA
+823 EQPTLAIEIGPHA

-857 VMSRGLNDVEAF
+857 VMCRNLNDVEAF
-869 ADGLGQIWTQFGP
+869 SDGLGYIWTQFGP

-902 AIGLPSYRWDQKTHW
+902 ATGMPSYKWDQKTHW

-922 ARKMRLRSEPFH
+922 ARRMRSRSDPFH

-956 IAEVPWL
+956 ISEVPWL
-963 TGHKLQGEPVFPA
+963 TGHKLQGDPVFPA

-984 EAAKAIIGNRPVK
+984 EAAKSIIGNRPVK
-997 LIELK
+997 LIELRN
-1002 DLVIGKAITF
+1002 LVIGKAITF

-1026 TDITSSKPNL
+1026 TNITPSKSGL
-1036 KIRTAKFCVYSA
+1036 KSRAAKFSVYSA

-1065 VVFGDPSMSVLP
+1065 VIFGEPSMSVLP
-1077 PIQVDDSNMT
+1077 PIQLDDSNT
-1087 ETDSE
+1087 NEIDSE
-1092 RFYTSLATIGYE
+1092 RFYNSLSTIGYE
-1104 YSDNFRTM
+1104 YSDSFRTM
-1112 ANLKRK
+1112 ENLKRK

-1125 ISSFGHDDESERLMV
+1125 ISSFDYGDGSERLMV

-1163 LWSLHVPTFFKSIR
+1163 LWSLHVPTFFECIR
-1177 VNPELCATLPM
+1177 VNPELCATLPL
-1188 HSVQLPVRAQLLAP
+1188 HSIQLPVRAQLIAP
-1202 EANSVDSIRGNLD
+1202 EANAVDSIRGNLD
-1215 ILSADQQYAM
+1215 ILSVDEQHAM
-1225 IQVQGAA
+1225 IQVQGAT
-1232 VVPVSMATVTDDRT
+1232 VVPVSMATVSDDRT
-1246 VFSYNKLGVSAPDGE
+1246 VFSYTKLGVAAPDGE
-1261 LALGERKPSKTDA
+1261 LALGELEPSTIDM
-1274 ELGTVRERLAFFYY
+1274 ELGAVRERLAFFYY
-1288 RKWIHDLTETE
+1288 RKWLHELTEAD
-1299 WTKSEWHFQRLR
+1299 WTKSEWHFQCLR
-1311 DSINWTLS
+1311 NSINWTLS

-1335 DTQSQIDA
+1335 DTQTQIDA
-1343 LFKAHSDSVDCR
+1343 LFKAHADSVDCR

-1447 SSGYFEKAAEQFGD
+1447 SSGYFERAAEAFSD
-1461 WKEKLI
+1461 WKDKMI
-1467 FKTFDT
+1467 FKSFDT

-1559 AWNTVL
+1559 DWNTVL
-1565 RQSGFGG
+1565 RQSGFSG
-1572 VDSTTPHRDGLAWPF
+1572 VDSTTPNRDQLAWPF
-1587 SVISAQAVDNRVS
+1587 SVISAQAVDSRVN
-1600 YLRKPLYRPSNAAQ
+1600 YLRKPLYRSSNAPQ
-1614 ISNLTIIGGKSLE
+1614 ISQITIIGGKSLE
-1627 VSKIA
+1627 VAKIA
-1632 EDITDIAGLS
+1632 EDIADIAGLR
-1642 CQTIVSFED
+1642 CQSVESFAD

-1656 SAAVPGQTVICLSDL
+1656 SSVVPGQTVICLSDL

-1676 KNLTSEKMN
+1676 KSLTPEKMD
-1685 ALKVILENSQTLLWV
+1685 ALKIVLENSQTLLWV
-1700 GRDSSDH
+1700 GRDSRDQ

-1715 FLRCIIHEMPHL
+1715 FLRCILHEMPDL

-1733 VASGVDG
+1733 IASGQKG
-1740 VSTLIMEVTLRLHTV
+1740 VSTLIMEVALRLHTV
-1755 SQWESS
+1755 SQWEAS

-1772 ETELMFQHGSLYAP
+1772 ETELIFQLESLYAP
-1786 RLLPDPTR
+1786 RMLPDPTR

-1802 RSVVK
+1802 RSVAK
-1807 HASLKSDVIS
+1807 DASLKSNVIS
-1817 IGGTG
+1817 IGETA
-1822 SGLPIL
+1822 SGLPVL
-1828 KDVPFFSE
+1828 KDVPFFSK
-1836 GKEGKSTM
+1836 GKEGKSAM
-1844 KNCVSTLS
+1844 KTCVSTLS
-1852 ALGITAGLYLFVSI
+1852 ALGITPGLYLFVSVGLEI
-1866 GIEASTSNAVI
+1866 STSKAVI

-1891 TIPINSREDPAE
+1891 TIPTDIRGDPAD
-1903 LLSAISVE
+1903 LLSVIAAE

-1918 STIVVGSKVLVHE
+1918 FTVVVGAKVLVHE
-1931 PGTGSLGF
+1931 PGTDSLGS
-1939 SLAQALRRQAIA
+1939 SLAQALRRQASA
-1951 RKLEVVFSTSRADGK
+1951 RNIEVTFSTSRADDD

-1975 IHGHNIKRIL
+1975 MHDHNIQRLL
-1985 PIGVTHFLDLATD
+1985 PTGLTNFLDLAID

-2011 LPNVQYTGAKDLWR
+2011 LPGVQYTGSKDLWS

-2046 TAAGQHVAGHKPT
+2046 TGAEQYVASHKPT

-2066 ADVKTPLHP
+2066 TNVKISLHP

-2085 TASITVD
+2085 IAPVIVG
-2092 TIDATPLFSANKS
+2092 TIDATHLFSADKS

-2144 LDSFK
+2144 LDSFRV
-2149 AYGAKVAVYAM
+2149 YGAKVAVYAM
-2160 DVTNKANVIQVV
+2160 DVTNKANVVQVV
-2172 NEIEASYPP
+2172 NDIQASYPP

-2211 KIDGTNWLNE
+2211 KIDGTNWLDE

-2314 TIFAGIPAMNLD
+2314 TIFAGIPEMNLD

-2356 IDTQATNTVT
+2356 IDTQATNTVS
-2366 DSNQT
+2366 DSKQT
-2371 VQPVREQLIEATTAE
+2371 VQPVREQLIAATTAE

-2406 TAEEMDVDVP
+2406 TDEDVDMDVP

-2465 AALVPKLGDTST
+2465 VELVPMLGNTAIPST
-2477 PSAAKAEKEKPTKRP
+2477 TKAEKENSGQRP
-2492 LAHQEVSFVAT
+2492 LMHQEVSFVAT
-2503 SAIKPE
+2503 SASKTG
-2509 RKFSL
+2509 RNASL
-2514 ERPALQQALSFADT
+2514 ERPAARHALSFAGS
-2528 ATTTSTP
+2528 ATTTDTH
-2535 SRGES
+2535 SRAKS
-2540 IATPES
+2540 VATP
-2546 IVTPPSSV
+2546 PLSV
-2554 GTKSSFSDLGAIAES
+2554 SGKSSFSDLGAIAES
-2569 KELSEFKVL
+2569 TERPALQHALSFAGTATTTETHSRTESVATPPSSVGGKSSISDLGAIAEGEELKEFKVL

-2611 NGHLKV
+2611 NGNLEV

-2630 HESLRTFFVNDAS
+2630 HESLRTFFVNDVS
-2643 QTDMAVQSVSDTNH
+2643 QPDMAVQRVSDANH
-2657 VKLEQRTINHI
+2657 VKLEHRTINHV
-2668 DEAAQEYENHKRHD
+2668 DEAAQEYENHKRYD

-2694 LLTLNTT
+2694 LLTLNTM
-2701 THYLIVAYH
+2701 THYLLIAYH

-2716 ISLQVLLSDLEKAY
+2716 ISLQVLLSDLEMAY
-2730 NSTSLGR
+2730 KGTPLGP

-2746 VNQRKALQAGD
+2746 VNQCKALQAGA
-2757 MDSELEYWKGVFHDS
+2757 MDSELEYWKDVFHDS
-2772 PAVLPLLPMAIS
+2772 PAVLPLLPMATR
-2784 SSRVPISAFKSNEVS
+2784 SSRAPISAFKSNEVS
-2799 RRVDPAIGQKV
+2799 RRVNPAIGRKV
-2810 KAVAKMCRSTNFH
+2810 KAVARMSRSTNFH

-2832 LARMADV
+2832 LARLADA

-2849 NRTDDN
+2849 NRTEDDT
-2855 ITRTIGLFLNLLPLR
+2855 TRTIGLFLNLLPLR
-2870 FKPDEA
+2870 FKPDQA

-2889 AYAALGNSKLPFD
+2889 AYSALANSKLPFD
-2902 MMLQEFH
+2902 IMLQEFH

-2917 APFFQAFFDYKVGV
+2917 APVFQAFFDYKVGV
-2931 KQISKFGDCEMDMQQ
+2931 KQISKFGNCQMNMQQ
-2946 NNTGETNYDINITVI
+2946 NNTGETNYDINITVV

-2976 IYDRNATTLL
+2976 IYDSDATTLL
-2986 LESYINLLDAF
+2986 LESYINLLDIF
-2997 VNAPNMSTGEP
+2997 VNTPTMRTGEP
-3008 SLYSQS
+3008 SLYSQV

-3023 KGPDLVSQWSATL
+3023 KGPDLLSQWPATL
-3036 SGRVEQVA
+3036 SSRVEQVA
-3044 GQNKDAVAV
+3044 RQNKDAVAV
-3053 RDGNGNS
+3053 RDGNGTS
-3060 ISYGKLMGRSQ
+3060 ISYGALMSRSQ
-3071 AIAAT
+3071 ALAAIM
-3076 LQKAGVDPGSKIVV
+3076 QKAGVVSGSKVVV

-3106 RIGCIYVPMDVA
+3106 RIGCIYVPLDVA
-3118 NPLTRLAAIVEA
+3118 NPLTRLAAIVET
-3130 CQPSVILTDATTSP
+3130 CQPSAILTDAITNP
-3144 NANSLCASNAL
+3144 NANSLCAANAL
-3155 TLNVSNVPA
+3155 TLNVSNIPA
-3164 YASATVADLSRPE
+3164 HASAIVPDLSRGA

-3219 IALQQSTLSFDI
+3219 TTLQQSALSFDI

-3242 GGSVFMCPLNQ
+3242 GGSVFMCPLKQ

-3288 TLQQCSDWKY
+3288 TLRQCSDWKY

-3305 LTNTVAK
+3305 LTNTVAN
-3312 QFAVLNLSDVRLINS
+3312 QFAALNLSDVRLINS
-3327 YGPAEISCGSSFH
+3327 YGPAEISCGSSFQ
-3340 ELDYRRELQGDIP
+3340 EIDYRQGEQGDIP

-3367 KDLKPLPI
+3367 KNLKPLPI

-3390 GYANNAALTSTQFV
+3390 GYANDAALTSTQFV
-3404 SNPFASAAYTA
+3404 PNPFASSVYVA

-3457 GDIEN
+3457 GDIES

-3469 GAIVE
+3469 GSILEAI
-3474 AVVTVH
+3474 VTVH

-3492 FDTNHDIAD
+3492 FDTKRDIAD
-3501 KNAFLQNLLQD
+3501 KDAFLQNVLQD
-3512 LPVPRYMVP
+3512 LPIPQYMVP

-3547 LPQHIAS
+3547 LPEHIAT
-3554 PTLSGEL
+3554 PTLSSEL
-3561 TNTETQLFRLWQDVL
+3561 TDTETELFRLWQDVL
-3576 STHVTNISI
+3576 STPVNNISI

-3596 NSLLIVRLQARIR
+3596 NSLLLVRLQNRIR
-3609 KELNVV
+3609 KELSVV

-3628 EMACKIEESAG
+3628 EMACKIEDSVG

-3646 RETALPFVAVPTP
+3646 RETAVPFVAIPTP
-3659 VQPYTAPRSQPKV
+3659 VEPHTAPRNQPKV
-3672 VVVTGAS
+3672 VVLTGAT
-3679 GFLGRHLLE
+3679 GFLGRHLLG
-3688 RLVNDSNI
+3688 RLENDLNI
-3696 TEIHCVAVRNKP
+3696 TKIHCVAVRDKSLA
-3708 VVSSPKVSVHN
+3708 SSPKVSVHH
-3719 GDLSDPMLGLSQS
+3719 GDLSEPMLGLSQP
-3732 EFKDLSLTADVI
+3732 EFEDLSLSADVI

-3755 NYHALRQTNVQS
+3755 NYHALRQTNVQP
-3767 IGELVKLA
+3767 IRELVKLA

-3789 VLPTTDYTPFGA
+3789 VLPTTAYAPIGD
-3801 SVAQNQPATD
+3801 SVAQNPPPTD

-3824 RILERANADLNIP
+3824 RILEQANADFNIP

-3842 FVAGSSDIP
+3842 FVAGGPEPP
-3851 RDAVTPVM
+3851 RDAVAPVM

-3883 LLKMDEVTEALCQSL
+3883 LLKMDEATEALCDSL
-3898 VGDSPRARFLH
+3898 VGGSPRARFLH
-3909 HESNVRLREPDMEAF
+3909 HESHVRLRECDMEAF
-3924 VGDRKGRAD
+3924 VGVRKGRAD
-3933 LEEMELLDWFGRI
+3933 MEEMELLDWFGRI
-3946 KDDGFEYFLSSHLAS
+3946 KDDGFEYLLSSHMAS
-3961 FQSNDQNGGDVLTM
+3961 FQAGDQKGGNVLTM

>member
-1 MGYQQQQSEPIAIVG
+1 MDYQPSEPIAIVG

-29 ALWKLLETPRDI
+29 ALWQLLESPRDI
-41 LKEIPKERFDVRGW
+41 LTEIPKERFDVRGW
-55 YHKDGD
+55 YHRDGD

-71 YTLEENLTKF
+71 YTLEENLTQF

-88 SAGEAECMDPQQ
+88 SAGEAESIDPQQ

-136 HETSLL
+136 HEAGLL
-142 RDANSLPTYFA
+142 RDANNLPTYFA

-197 SSDSRVAIACGSTL
+197 SNDSRVAIACGSTL

-251 VVLKKLSD
+251 VVLKKLSN

-307 LTNPADRPQ
+307 LANPADRPQ

-329 PKEAA
+329 PKEAS

-341 GSSNDPLYVGS
+341 GPASDPLYVGS

-363 AGLAGLLK
+363 AGIAGLLK
-371 ASLSLQAGVIP
+371 SSLSLQAGVIP
-382 PNMLFNHL
+382 PNLLFNRL

-407 KPWPVLPKDA
+407 MPWPVLPKDA

-438 SYQAQIDNSSTALV
+438 SYQAQVDNASSALV
-452 APATPFVFSAA
+452 VPATPFVFSAA
-463 SNASLVSTLQ
+463 SNTSLVSNLQ
-473 AHLEYLKTKPVNLRD
+473 AHLDYLKTNPVNMRD
-488 LAWTLQQRRSA
+488 LAWTLQQRRST
-499 FAHKIAFSASDV
+499 FSHKIAFSAPDV
-511 ESLIEKIELRLKEYA
+511 ESLIQKIELRLKEYE
-526 DKSEASIGVRS
+526 DKSDANIGVRS
-537 SSTTPKIL
+537 SSTPPKVF

-551 GAQWPAMGAQLIRS
+551 GAQWPAMGAELIRS
-565 SEFVRRRFQELDY
+565 SEFVRRRLQELDD

-585 SDRPAW
+585 TDRPTW
-591 KIADQLLLDSKSS
+591 KIADQLLLDAKSS
-604 RITEAAFSQPLCTA
+604 CITEAAFSQPLCTA

-677 GQKGAMLAV
+677 GHKGAMLAV

-691 DASEVIELD
+691 DATEVIELD
-700 AFIGRVAVA
+700 AFVGRVAVA

-721 DEDAIVEIKAVF
+721 DADAIVEVKAVF

-752 HMVACGDAY
+752 HMLACGDAY
-761 VKALRACRVEVNRN
+761 VKALRACKIEVNRN

-782 YSSVAG
+782 YSSVTG
-788 GEIMEPTAL
+788 GEVMEPTAL
-797 LQDLYWRDNMVH
+797 LQDLYWHDNMVQ
-809 RVSFN
+809 RVSFY

-823 EKPTLVIEIGPHA
+823 EKPTVAIEIGPHA
-836 ALKGPAQQNIAETGL
+836 ALKGPTQQNITETGL

-857 VMSRGLNDVEAF
+857 VMYRGLNDVEAF
-869 ADGLGQIWTQFGP
+869 ADGLGYMWTQFGP

-902 AIGLPSYRWDQKTHW
+902 ATGLPSYRWDQKTHW

-922 ARKMRLRSEPFH
+922 ARKMRSRSDPFH

-956 IAEVPWL
+956 ISEVPWL

-984 EAAKAIIGNRPVK
+984 EAAKYIIGNRPIK
-997 LIELK
+997 LIELR

-1026 TDITSSKPNL
+1026 TDITPSKSNL
-1036 KIRTAKFCVYSA
+1036 KTRAAKFSVYSA

-1065 VVFGDPSMSVLP
+1065 VIFGEPSMSVLP
-1077 PIQVDDSNMT
+1077 PTQLDDSNMT

-1092 RFYTSLATIGYE
+1092 RFYASLSTIGYE
-1104 YSDNFRTM
+1104 YSDSFRTM

-1125 ISSFGHDDESERLMV
+1125 ISSFGYGDESERLMV
-1140 HPALLDVAFQSA
+1140 HPALLDVALQSA

-1158 PDDGR
+1158 PGDGR
-1163 LWSLHVPTFFKSIR
+1163 LWSLHVPTFFECIR
-1177 VNPELCATLPM
+1177 VNPELCATLPL

-1202 EANSVDSIRGNLD
+1202 EANTVDSIHGNLD
-1215 ILSADQQYAM
+1215 ILSADEQHAM

-1232 VVPVSMATVTDDRT
+1232 VVPVSMATVSDDRT
-1246 VFSYNKLGVSAPDGE
+1246 VFSYNKLGVAAPDGE
-1261 LALGERKPSKTDA
+1261 LALGELEPSTNEM
-1274 ELGTVRERLAFFYY
+1274 ELGTVRERFAFFYY
-1288 RKWIHDLTETE
+1288 RKWIHELTEAD

-1325 HPYIQSEWRN
+1325 HPYIQPEWRN
-1335 DTQSQIDA
+1335 DTQTQIDT
-1343 LFKAHSDSVDCR
+1343 LFEAHADSVDCR
-1355 LVRTVGET
+1355 LVRIVGET
-1363 LPSAVRRQSTM
+1363 LPSAVRGQSTM

-1433 TIGNTFSSYTYTDI
+1433 TIGNTFSSYTYTDV
-1447 SSGYFEKAAEQFGD
+1447 SSGYFEKAAEAFSD
-1461 WKEKLI
+1461 WKDKLI
-1467 FKTFDT
+1467 FKSFDT

-1479 QDFQE
+1479 QDLQE

-1528 LAAFTSMFGGISGW
+1528 LAAFTQMFGGISGW

-1559 AWNTVL
+1559 DWNTVL
-1565 RQSGFGG
+1565 RQSGFCG
-1572 VDSTTPHRDGLAWPF
+1572 VDSTTPNRDGLAWPF

-1600 YLRKPLYRPSNAAQ
+1600 YLRKPLFRSSNAAQ
-1614 ISNLTIIGGKSLE
+1614 ISHLTIIGGKSLE

-1632 EDITDIAGLS
+1632 EDIADIAGLS
-1642 CQTIVSFED
+1642 CQSVESFAD

-1656 SAAVPGQTVICLSDL
+1656 SSVVPGQTVICLSDL

-1676 KNLTSEKMN
+1676 ESLTPEKMD
-1685 ALKVILENSQTLLWV
+1685 ALKIMLEHSQTLLWV
-1700 GRDSSDH
+1700 GRDSRDR

-1715 FLRCIIHEMPHL
+1715 FLRCIIHEMPDL

-1733 VASGVDG
+1733 VASGQNG
-1740 VSTLIMEVTLRLHTV
+1740 VSTLIMEAALRLHTV
-1755 SQWESS
+1755 SQWEAS
-1761 DALDQQLLYTK
+1761 DPLDQQLLYTK
-1772 ETELMFQHGSLYAP
+1772 ETELIFQHGSLYAP
-1786 RLLPDPTR
+1786 RILPDPTR
-1794 NDRINSQR
+1794 NNRINSQR
-1802 RSVVK
+1802 RPVAK

-1817 IGGTG
+1817 ISETG
-1822 SGLPIL
+1822 SGLPVL
-1828 KDVPFFSE
+1828 KDVPFFSK
-1836 GKEGKSTM
+1836 GKEGKSAM
-1844 KNCVSTLS
+1844 KACVSTLS
-1852 ALGITAGLYLFVSI
+1852 ALGITAGLYLFVSVGVEI
-1866 GIEASTSNAVI
+1866 STSNAVI

-1891 TIPINSREDPAE
+1891 TIPTDTREDPAD
-1903 LLSAISVE
+1903 LLSVIAAE

-1918 STIVVGSKVLVHE
+1918 STVVVGAKVLVHE
-1931 PGTGSLGF
+1931 PGTGSLGS
-1939 SLAQALRRQAIA
+1939 SLAQALRRQASA
-1951 RKLEVVFSTSRADGK
+1951 RNLEVIFSTSRADDD

-1975 IHGHNIKRIL
+1975 MHGHNIKRLL
-1985 PIGVTHFLDLATD
+1985 PTGVTDILDLATD

-2011 LPNVQYTGAKDLWR
+2011 LPGVQYTGSKDFWQ

-2034 QEKLISLLKNAA
+2034 QEMLISLLKNAA

-2059 ELSLSQV
+2059 RLSLSQV
-2066 ADVKTPLHP
+2066 TDVKTTLHP
-2075 ATLVDWTAED
+2075 TTLVDWTAED
-2085 TASITVD
+2085 TAAVIVD
-2092 TIDATPLFSANKS
+2092 TIDAAPLFSANKS
-2105 YLMVGLTGQIG
+2105 YLMIGLTGQIG

-2144 LDSFK
+2144 LDSFRV
-2149 AYGAKVAVYAM
+2149 YGAKVAVYAM
-2160 DVTNKANVIQVV
+2160 DVTRKADVIQVV
-2172 NEIEASYPP
+2172 NDIQASYPP

-2196 FSQMSYEQMTDVLRP
+2196 FSQMSYQEMTDVLRP
-2211 KIDGTNWLNE
+2211 KIDGTNWLDE

-2314 TIFAGIPAMNLD
+2314 TIFAGIPEMNLE

-2337 ADRKHLPPWILYPR
+2337 ADRKNPPPWILYPR

-2356 IDTQATNTVT
+2356 IDTQETNAVA
-2366 DSNQT
+2366 DPKQT

-2386 QVLSIIKT
+2386 QVISIIKT

-2406 TAEEMDVDVP
+2406 TGEEMNMNVP

-2465 AALVPKLGDTST
+2465 AELVPMLGDTAT
-2477 PSAAKAEKEKPTKRP
+2477 PSITKAEEKKPAKRP
-2492 LAHQEVSFVAT
+2492 LMQPEVSFVAT
-2503 SAIKPE
+2503 NASKTE
-2509 RKFSL
+2509 RNASW
-2514 ERPALQQALSFADT
+2514 ERPALWNAISADT
-2528 ATTTSTP
+2528 ASTTDTH

-2540 IATPES
+2540 IATP
-2546 IVTPPSSV
+2546 PSSV
-2554 GTKSSFSDLGAIAES
+2554 SGKSSFSDLGEIAES
-2569 KELSEFKVL
+2569 KRLSEFKVL

-2597 EDRTASN
+2597 DDRTASN

-2611 NGHLKV
+2611 NGNLKV

-2630 HESLRTFFVNDAS
+2630 HESLRTFFVNAS
-2643 QTDMAVQSVSDTNH
+2643 SQPGMAVQSVSDTNH
-2657 VKLEQRTINHI
+2657 VKLEHRTINHA
-2668 DEAAQEYENHKRHD
+2668 DEAAEEYEIHKKHA
-2682 FDLGKPQLLRMT
+2682 FDLGKPHLLRMT

-2701 THYLIVAYH
+2701 THYLLVAYH

-2716 ISLQVLLSDLEKAY
+2716 ISLQLLLSDLEIAY
-2730 NSTSLGR
+2730 NSTPLGP

-2746 VNQRKALQAGD
+2746 VNQWKALQAGE

-2772 PAVLPLLPMAIS
+2772 PAVLPLLPMAIR

-2799 RRVDPAIGQKV
+2799 RRVNPVVGQKV
-2810 KAVAKMCRSTNFH
+2810 KAVAKMSRSTNFH

-2832 LARMADV
+2832 LARLGDV
-2839 ADLTIGIADA
+2839 SDLTIGIADA
-2849 NRTDDN
+2849 NRTDDD

-2870 FKPDEA
+2870 FQPDEA

-2889 AYAALGNSKLPFD
+2889 AYTALANSKLPFD
-2902 MMLQEFH
+2902 MMLQEFY

-2931 KQISKFGDCEMDMQQ
+2931 KQISRFGNCQMNMQQ
-2946 NNTGETNYDINITVI
+2946 SNAGETNYDINLTVI

-2976 IYDRNATTLL
+2976 IYDRHATTLL

-2997 VNAPNMSTGEP
+2997 VHAPTMRTGEP
-3008 SLYSQS
+3008 SLYSQA

-3023 KGPDLVSQWSATL
+3023 KGPDLLSQWPATL
-3036 SGRVEQVA
+3036 SSRVEQVA
-3044 GQNKDAVAV
+3044 RQNKDAVAV
-3053 RDGNGNS
+3053 RDGNGTS
-3060 ISYGKLMGRSQ
+3060 ITYGALMNRSQ

-3076 LQKAGVDPGSKIVV
+3076 LQKAGVDPGSKVIV
-3090 FQQPS
+3090 FQQPKA
-3095 VDWIVSLLAIW
+3095 DWIVSLLAIW

-3118 NPLTRLAAIVEA
+3118 NPLTRLAAIVET
-3130 CQPSVILTDATTSP
+3130 CQPSVILTDATTNP
-3144 NANSLCASNAL
+3144 NANSLCAGNAL
-3155 TLNVSNVPA
+3155 TLNVSDVPA
-3164 YASATVADLSRPE
+3164 DASAIVPDLSQLV

-3208 SIKMYGMETPQ
+3208 SIRMYGMETPQ
-3219 IALQQSTLSFDI
+3219 TTLQQSTLSFDI

-3288 TLQQCSDWKY
+3288 TLRQCSDWKY

-3305 LTNTVAK
+3305 LTNTVVK
-3312 QFAVLNLSDVRLINS
+3312 QFAALNLSDVRLINS

-3340 ELDYRRELQGDIP
+3340 EIDYRQGEQGDIP

-3367 KDLKPLPI
+3367 RDLKPLPI

-3390 GYANNAALTSTQFV
+3390 GYANNAALTSTQFIP
-3404 SNPFASAAYTA
+3404 NPFASAAYVA

-3429 FREDGSLV
+3429 FREDGTLV

-3457 GDIEN
+3457 GDIES
-3462 NIVRAGN
+3462 NIVLAGD
-3469 GAIVE
+3469 GAILE
-3474 AVVTVH
+3474 AIVTVH

-3492 FDTNHDIAD
+3492 FDTKRDIAD
-3501 KNAFLQNLLQD
+3501 KDAFLQNVLQD

-3547 LPQHIAS
+3547 LPEHIAT
-3554 PTLSGEL
+3554 PTLSSEL
-3561 TNTETQLFRLWQDVL
+3561 TDTETQLFRLWQDVL
-3576 STHVTNISI
+3576 PTHVTNISI

-3596 NSLLIVRLQARIR
+3596 NSLLIVRLQSRIR
-3609 KELNVV
+3609 EELSVV
-3615 VSVFELMNSSTLG
+3615 LSIFELMNSSTLG
-3628 EMACKIEESAG
+3628 DMACKIEESVG

-3646 RETALPFVAVPTP
+3646 GETAVPFVAIPTP
-3659 VQPYTAPRSQPKV
+3659 VEPYTAPRNQPKV
-3672 VVVTGAS
+3672 VVLTGAT
-3679 GFLGRHLLE
+3679 GFLGRHLLK
-3688 RLVNDSNI
+3688 RLENDPNI
-3696 TEIHCVAVRNKP
+3696 TEIHCVAVRDKP
-3708 VVSSPKVSVHN
+3708 VMSSPKVSVHH
-3719 GDLSDPMLGLSQS
+3719 GDLSDPMLGLSKP
-3732 EFKDLSLTADVI
+3732 EFEDLSFTADVI

-3755 NYHALRQTNVQS
+3755 NYHVLRQTNVQPVR
-3767 IGELVKLA
+3767 ELVKLA

-3789 VLPTTDYTPFGA
+3789 VLPTTAYAPIGA

-3824 RILERANADLNIP
+3824 RILEQANADFSIP

-3842 FVAGSSDIP
+3842 FVAGGPEPP

-3859 QWLAQHSEMHKI
+3859 QWLAQHSEIHKI

-3883 LLKMDEVTEALCQSL
+3883 LLKMDEATEALCESL
-3898 VGDSPRARFLH
+3898 VGNSPTARFLH
-3909 HESNVRLREPDMEAF
+3909 HESHVRLRECDMETF
-3924 VGDRKGRAD
+3924 VEVRKRRAD

-3946 KDDGFEYFLSSHLAS
+3946 KDDGFEYLMSSYMAS
-3961 FQSNDQNGGDVLTM
+3961 FQAGDQNGSNVLRV

>member
-1 MGYQQQQSEPIAIVG
+1 
-16 SGCRFP
+16 
-22 GAANSPA
+22 
-29 ALWKLLETPRDI
+29 
-41 LKEIPKERFDVRGW
+41 
-55 YHKDGD
+55 
-61 HHGTSNVLHS
+61 
-71 YTLEENLTKF
+71 
-81 DANFFGI
+81 
-88 SAGEAECMDPQQ
+88 
-100 RLLLETVYEALEA
+100 
-113 GGHTIQSLRGSD
+113 
-125 TAVYVGVMGGD
+125 
-136 HETSLL
+136 
-142 RDANSLPTYFA
+142 
-153 TGTSRAIL
+153 
-161 SNRISYFF
+161 
-169 DWRGPSMTIDT
+169 
-180 ACSSSMI
+180 
-187 AVHNAVQALR
+187 
-197 SSDSRVAIACGSTL
+197 
-211 LLGPEM
+211 M

-307 LTNPADRPQ
+307 LANPADRPQ

-341 GSSNDPLYVGS
+341 GHYGDPLYVGS

-363 AGLAGLLK
+363 AGIAGLLK

-382 PNMLFNHL
+382 PNMLFNRL

-407 KPWPVLPKDA
+407 KPWPALPKDA

-438 SYQAQIDNSSTALV
+438 SYQAQVGNASSVLV

-463 SNASLVSTLQ
+463 SNTSLVSSLQ
-473 AHLEYLKTKPVNLRD
+473 AHLDYLKTNPVNMRD
-488 LAWTLQQRRSA
+488 LAWTLQQRRST
-499 FAHKIAFSASDV
+499 FSHKIAFSAPDV
-511 ESLIEKIELRLKEYA
+511 ESLIQKIELRLEEYEN
-526 DKSEASIGVRS
+526 KSDANIGVRS
-537 SSTTPKIL
+537 SSTPPKVL

-551 GAQWPAMGAQLIRS
+551 GAQWPAMGAELIRS
-565 SEFVRRRFQELDY
+565 SEFVRRRFQELDQ

-585 SDRPAW
+585 ADRPTW
-591 KIADQLLLDSKSS
+591 KIADQLLLDAKSS

-671 LAGGSS
+671 LAGGSI

-691 DASEVIELD
+691 DATEVIELD
-700 AFIGRVAVA
+700 AFVGRIAVA

-721 DEDAIVEIKAVF
+721 DADAISEVKTVF

-752 HMVACGDAY
+752 HMQACGDAY
-761 VKALRACRVEVNRN
+761 VKALRACKVEVHRN

-782 YSSVAG
+782 YSSVTG
-788 GEIMEPTAL
+788 GEVMEPTAL
-797 LQDLYWRDNMVH
+797 LQDLYWRDNMVQ
-809 RVSFN
+809 RVSFY

-823 EKPTLVIEIGPHA
+823 ENPTLAIEIGPHA
-836 ALKGPAQQNIAETGL
+836 ALKGPTQQNIAETGL

-857 VMSRGLNDVEAF
+857 VMSRGVNDVEAF
-869 ADGLGQIWTQFGP
+869 SDGLGHIWTQFGP

-902 AIGLPSYRWDQKTHW
+902 ATGLPSYQWDQKIHW

-922 ARKMRLRSEPFH
+922 ARKMRTRSEPFH

-941 VDNTELERRWSNVLK
+941 ADNTELERRWSNVLK
-956 IAEVPWL
+956 ISEVPWL
-963 TGHKLQGEPVFPA
+963 TGHKLQGDPVFPA

-984 EAAKAIIGNRPVK
+984 EAAKSIMGNRPIK
-997 LIELK
+997 LIELR

-1026 TDITSSKPNL
+1026 TNITPSKSDS
-1036 KIRTAKFCVYSA
+1036 KSRAAKFSVYSA

-1065 VVFGDPSMSVLP
+1065 VIFGEPSMSVLP

-1104 YSDNFRTM
+1104 YSDSFRTM
-1112 ANLKRK
+1112 ENLKRK

-1125 ISSFGHDDESERLMV
+1125 ISSFDYGDESERLMV

-1163 LWSLHVPTFFKSIR
+1163 LWSLHVPTFFECIR
-1177 VNPELCATLPM
+1177 VNPELCATLPL

-1202 EANSVDSIRGNLD
+1202 EANAVDSIRGNLD
-1215 ILSADQQYAM
+1215 ILSVDKQHAM

-1232 VVPVSMATVTDDRT
+1232 VVPVSMATVSDDRT
-1246 VFSYNKLGVSAPDGE
+1246 VFSYTKLSVAGPDGE
-1261 LALGERKPSKTDA
+1261 LALGELKPSTNDM
-1274 ELGTVRERLAFFYY
+1274 ELGAVRERLAFFYY
-1288 RKWIHDLTETE
+1288 RKWIHELTEAD
-1299 WTKSEWHFQRLR
+1299 WTKSEWHFKCLR
-1311 DSINWTLS
+1311 NSINWTLS

-1335 DTQSQIDA
+1335 DTQTQIDA
-1343 LFKAHSDSVDCR
+1343 LFKAHADSVDCR

-1395 VYNESLGRMVSQFTH
+1395 VYNETLGRMVSQFTH

-1433 TIGNTFSSYTYTDI
+1433 TIGKTFSSYTYTDI
-1447 SSGYFEKAAEQFGD
+1447 SSGYFEKAAEAFSE
-1461 WKEKLI
+1461 WKDKMI
-1467 FKTFDT
+1467 FKSFDT

-1528 LAAFTSMFGGISGW
+1528 VAAFTSMFGGISGW

-1559 AWNTVL
+1559 DWNTVL
-1565 RQSGFGG
+1565 RQSGFSG
-1572 VDSTTPHRDGLAWPF
+1572 VDSTTPNRNQLAWPF
-1587 SVISAQAVDNRVS
+1587 SVISAQAVDNRVNF
-1600 YLRKPLYRPSNAAQ
+1600 LRKPLYRSSNAAQ
-1614 ISNLTIIGGKSLE
+1614 ISQLTIIGGKSLE
-1627 VSKIA
+1627 VAKIV
-1632 EDITDIAGLS
+1632 EDIADIAGLR
-1642 CQTIVSFED
+1642 CQSVESFAD

-1656 SAAVPGQTVICLSDL
+1656 NSVVPGQTVICLSDL

-1676 KNLTSEKMN
+1676 KSLTPEKMD
-1685 ALKVILENSQTLLWV
+1685 ALKIMLEHSQTLLWV
-1700 GRDSSDH
+1700 GRDSRDH

-1715 FLRCIIHEMPHL
+1715 FLRCIIHEMPDL

-1733 VASGVDG
+1733 IASGLKG
-1740 VSTLIMEVTLRLHTV
+1740 VSTLIMEVALRLHTV
-1755 SQWESS
+1755 SQWEASTS
-1761 DALDQQLLYTK
+1761 LDQQLLYTK
-1772 ETELMFQHGSLYAP
+1772 ETELMFQLENLYAP
-1786 RLLPDPTR
+1786 RMLPDPTR

-1802 RSVVK
+1802 RSVAK
-1807 HASLKSDVIS
+1807 DASLKSNVIS
-1817 IGGTG
+1817 ISGTA

-1828 KDVPFFSE
+1828 KDVPFFSI
-1836 GKEGKSTM
+1836 GKEGKSAM
-1844 KNCVSTLS
+1844 KTCVSTLS
-1852 ALGITAGLYLFVSI
+1852 ALGITAGLYLFVSVGLEI
-1866 GIEASTSNAVI
+1866 STSKAVI

-1891 TIPINSREDPAE
+1891 TIPTDIRGDPAD
-1903 LLSAISVE
+1903 LLSAIAAE

-1918 STIVVGSKVLVHE
+1918 STVVVGAKVLVHE
-1931 PGTGSLGF
+1931 PGTGSLGS
-1939 SLAQALRRQAIA
+1939 SLAQALRRQASA
-1951 RKLEVVFSTSRADGK
+1951 RKFEVIFSTSRADED

-1975 IHGHNIKRIL
+1975 MHDHNIKRLL
-1985 PIGVTHFLDLATD
+1985 PTGVTNVLDLAID

-2011 LPNVQYTGAKDLWR
+2011 LPGVQYTGSKDLWR

-2046 TAAGQHVAGHKPT
+2046 TGAEQHAASHKPT

-2066 ADVKTPLHP
+2066 TDVKTPLHP

-2085 TASITVD
+2085 TAPVVVDTVD
-2092 TIDATPLFSANKS
+2092 ATHLFSADKS

-2160 DVTNKANVIQVV
+2160 DVTNKANVTQVV
-2172 NEIEASYPP
+2172 NDIQESYPP

-2211 KIDGTNWLNE
+2211 KIDGTNWLDE

-2276 RVAGIGYIERASQV
+2276 RVAGIGYIERASSV

-2314 TIFAGIPAMNLD
+2314 TIFAGIPEMNLD

-2337 ADRKHLPPWILYPR
+2337 ADRKHLPPWITYPR

-2356 IDTQATNTVT
+2356 IDTQASNTVA
-2366 DSNQT
+2366 DSKQT

-2406 TAEEMDVDVP
+2406 TDEEVDMNVP

-2465 AALVPKLGDTST
+2465 AELVPMLGDTAT
-2477 PSAAKAEKEKPTKRP
+2477 PSTTKAEKEKPGERP
-2492 LAHQEVSFVAT
+2492 LMHQEVSFVAT
-2503 SAIKPE
+2503 SASKKE
-2509 RKFSL
+2509 RNASFERPAVRHARSFAGTATTTDTNSRAESVATPPLSISGKSSFSDL
-2514 ERPALQQALSFADT
+2514 AAIAESNERPALRHAISFAAT
-2528 ATTTSTP
+2528 ATTTDTH
-2535 SRGES
+2535 SRTES
-2540 IATPES
+2540 VA
-2546 IVTPPSSV
+2546 TPPSSV
-2554 GTKSSFSDLGAIAES
+2554 GEKSSISDLGVIVES
-2569 KELSEFKVL
+2569 KELREFEVL
-2578 RTEPMSLSQSRFWL
+2578 KTEPMSLSQSRFWL

-2611 NGHLKV
+2611 NGNLEV
-2617 DKLAQA
+2617 NKLAQA

-2630 HESLRTFFVNDAS
+2630 HESLRTFFVNDVA
-2643 QTDMAVQSVSDTNH
+2643 QPDMAVQSVSVTNH
-2657 VKLEQRTINHI
+2657 VKLEHRTINHV
-2668 DEAAQEYENHKRHD
+2668 DEAAQEYEIHKRHD

-2694 LLTLNTT
+2694 LLTLDTM
-2701 THYLIVAYH
+2701 THYLLVSYH

-2716 ISLQVLLSDLEKAY
+2716 ISLQVLLSDLEMAY
-2730 NSTSLGR
+2730 KGTPLGP

-2746 VNQRKALQAGD
+2746 VNQCKSLQAGA
-2757 MDSELEYWKGVFHDS
+2757 MDSELEYWKNVFHDS
-2772 PAVLPLLPMAIS
+2772 PAVLPLLPMAIR

-2799 RRVDPAIGQKV
+2799 RRVDPVIGRKV
-2810 KAVAKMCRSTNFH
+2810 KAVARMSRSTNFH

-2832 LARMADV
+2832 LARMADA

-2849 NRTDDN
+2849 NRTDDDT
-2855 ITRTIGLFLNLLPLR
+2855 TRTIGLFLNLLPLR

-2902 MMLQEFH
+2902 IMLQEFH

-2931 KQISKFGDCEMDMQQ
+2931 KQISKFGNCQMNMQQ

-2986 LESYINLLDAF
+2986 LESYINLLDIF
-2997 VNAPNMSTGEP
+2997 VNAPTMRTGEP
-3008 SLYSQS
+3008 SLYSQA

-3023 KGPDLVSQWSATL
+3023 KGPDLQSQWPATL
-3036 SGRVEQVA
+3036 SSRVEQVA
-3044 GQNKDAVAV
+3044 RQNKDAVAV
-3053 RDGNGNS
+3053 KDGNGTS
-3060 ISYGKLMGRSQ
+3060 ISYGALMSRSQ

-3076 LQKAGVDPGSKIVV
+3076 LQKAGVVSGSKIVV

-3106 RIGCIYVPMDVA
+3106 RIGCIYVPLDVA
-3118 NPLTRLAAIVEA
+3118 NPLTRLAAIVET

-3144 NANSLCASNAL
+3144 NVNSLRAGNAL
-3155 TLNVSNVPA
+3155 SLNVSNVPA
-3164 YASATVADLSRPE
+3164 YASAIVPDLSRGA

-3208 SIKMYGMETPQ
+3208 SIRMYGMETPQ
-3219 IALQQSTLSFDI
+3219 TTLQQSALSFDI

-3242 GGSVFMCPLNQ
+3242 GGSVFMCPLSQ

-3288 TLQQCSDWKY
+3288 TLRQCSDWKY

-3305 LTNTVAK
+3305 LTNTVSN
-3312 QFAVLNLSDVRLINS
+3312 QFAALNLADVRLINS

-3340 ELDYRRELQGDIP
+3340 EIDYRQGEHGDIP

-3367 KDLKPLPI
+3367 KNLKPLPI
-3375 GIAGEIVIGGAGVAA
+3375 GMAGEIVIGGAGVAA
-3390 GYANNAALTSTQFV
+3390 GYANDAALTSTQFV
-3404 SNPFASAAYTA
+3404 PNPFASTAYVA

-3457 GDIEN
+3457 GDIES
-3462 NIVRAGN
+3462 NIVRASN
-3469 GAIVE
+3469 GSILE

-3492 FDTNHDIAD
+3492 FDTKRDIAD
-3501 KNAFLQNLLQD
+3501 KDAFLQNLLQD
-3512 LPVPRYMVP
+3512 LPIPRYMVP

-3547 LPQHIAS
+3547 LPGHIVT
-3554 PTLSGEL
+3554 PTISSEL
-3561 TNTETQLFRLWQDVL
+3561 TDTETQLFRLWQDVL
-3576 STHVTNISI
+3576 STPVPNIPI
-3585 TPATTFFSVGG
+3585 TPATSFFSVGG
-3596 NSLLIVRLQARIR
+3596 NSLLIVRLQTRIR
-3609 KELNVV
+3609 KELSVV
-3615 VSVFELMNSSTLG
+3615 VSVFELMKSSTLG
-3628 EMACKIEESAG
+3628 EMACRIEESVG

-3646 RETALPFVAVPTP
+3646 RETTLPFVAIPTL
-3659 VQPYTAPRSQPKV
+3659 VEPYTAPRNQPKV
-3672 VVVTGAS
+3672 VVLTGAT
-3679 GFLGRHLLE
+3679 GFLGRHLLG
-3688 RLVNDSNI
+3688 RLENDLNI
-3696 TEIHCVAVRNKP
+3696 TEIHCVAVRDKS
-3708 VVSSPKVSVHN
+3708 VESSPKISVHH
-3719 GDLSDPMLGLSQS
+3719 GDLSDPMLGLSQH
-3732 EFKDLSLTADVI
+3732 EFEDLSRSADVI

-3755 NYHALRQTNVQS
+3755 NYYALRQTNVQP

-3789 VLPTTDYTPFGA
+3789 VLPTTDYAPVGD
-3801 SVAQNQPATD
+3801 SVAQNHPPTD

-3824 RILERANADLNIP
+3824 RILERANADFNIP

-3842 FVAGSSDIP
+3842 FVAGPEPP
-3851 RDAVTPVM
+3851 RDAVAPVM
-3859 QWLAQHSEMHKI
+3859 QWLAQHSEMHRI

-3883 LLKMDEVTEALCQSL
+3883 LLKVDDATEALCESL
-3898 VGDSPRARFLH
+3898 VGGSPRARFLH
-3909 HESNVRLREPDMEAF
+3909 HESHVRLREGDMEAF
-3924 VGDRKGRAD
+3924 VGVRMGRAD

-3946 KDDGFEYFLSSHLAS
+3946 KDDGFEYFLSSHMAS
-3961 FQSNDQNGGDVLTM
+3961 FQAGDQNEGNVLTM